1 MANVKHNK
9 DIQNEQDLQ
18 NLVIGI
24 IFRMNKPFTKEK
36 VISLVNYYL
45 KGSSFYENMPLIEQ
59 YVSDNLDFLQVR
71 GTMRRRNGICYMRN
85 PISHTFDP
93 ECYETVY
100 VSEK

>member
-9 DIQNEQDLQ
+9 DVQNEQDLQ

-24 IFRMNKPFTKEK
+24 IFRMNKPFTEEK
-36 VISLVNYYL
+36 IISLVNYYL
-45 KGSSFYENMPLIEQ
+45 KGSSFYKNMPLIKQ
-59 YVSDNLDFLQVR
+59 YVSDNLDSLQLQNTIQR
-71 GTMRRRNGICYMRN
+71 HNGICYMRN
-85 PISHTFDP
+85 PISHTFNS